1 MNINILSELHFKNI
15 LLIACFTIPFWGQRA
30 YGQCFNREAS
40 GEICSRAT
48 YICGQALDGYTG
60 TLPTVNSAPQE
71 WAALCIGGGGGS
83 ADNILWFSFRPC
95 SNRVTLEIT
104 VNNCYIHQNSTG
116 NNLGTHPDA
125 GVQVGLFGE
134 CHPNRFLD
142 CSANPT
148 SGGGMTGTFR
158 VSSNQF
164 VPGELGYF
172 YIDGYNINLNWLTIC
187 DFSIR
192 VIEGIDTSS
201 VALPDPSDLKPG
213 YIFGPEEVSCQD
225 INSTITYQLD
235 EPERQIV
242 FNSACGAQP
251 GSTPKDTLC
260 YNWQIFPE
268 QNARFLNDD
277 STGTSVDI
285 IFEQPGDYIITAS
298 TEFNPYLLGEG
309 CSNAV
314 AGNIRSWTVHVKG
327 PDTLINPIQYVC
339 AGTSETYCGQTIT
352 QNQTLFCL
360 TNPCEIVQQEF
371 VFGAANTTDLGIQY
385 VCQGESFIFQ
395 NMNYT
400 PGTYTILDNQDCNR
414 EITFQVNEII
424 LESSIQTPFT
434 KLDCDNRE
442 IQLNAQLNTNALSF
456 VSYYWRDP
464 MGNKINEGSTSL
476 TVNSPGTYTFT
487 SEFNNGVSSCTFE
500 SSVQILKDDSLPEI
514 QVNIPLFTCRDEKSG
529 PRMLS
534 VTSSGTFRNSQWTSP
549 YGAVQTGLNINLDS
563 LSVASGLPYRFTGTA
578 LNGCIVDTT
587 IVVPSNFRK
596 AEITMTGD
604 DLSCYIPSTVI
615 QVSTDITID
624 SIRWYKVNPNQFFG
638 SHLSKLTH
646 FVDTP
651 GEYRVEVKASE
662 SKCWSEK
669 SLIIMED
676 KVYPDIVPPTNIL
689 WHCNTDSLTLISS
702 VLQTQGNFDFSWGTN
717 DGEIITSTNQR
728 MITITRKGTYQLNV
742 LNTIN
747 GCESR
752 TSIKITDDT
761 NVPSDILTE
770 VSDVRC
776 YNENN
781 GQISLLSSM
790 GGYAPYSY
798 FINGSAMGSTIIE
811 NLSPGTYT
819 ISVRDKYDCVFN
831 KSVVVENPPK
841 VEVHIGE
848 DLDMYFE
855 QETLLTFTSN
865 YSMDDIVDI
874 AWYNSE
880 GTLLGTD
887 EELMYIGTD
896 KDVIE
901 LYITTVNG
909 CQSKTRIN
917 ISVDNTLEMY
927 FPNIFSP
934 NGDGVNDRFVLYK
947 NKIPAQINQVVV
959 YDRFGNKMFESKGG
973 NFGEDFIGWDGTF
986 NGRFVQPGVYIL
998 QIDISN
1004 FKGQREIITKD
1015 LTVIY

>member
-1 MNINILSELHFKNI
+1 LHFKKI
-15 LLIACFTIPFWGQRA
+15 LVFIWLMTASWGQWA
-30 YGQCFNREAS
+30 YGQCFDREAS

-48 YICGQALDGYTG
+48 YICGKALDGYTG

-158 VSSNQF
+158 VTSNQF

-192 VIEGIDTSS
+192 VIEGIDTSR
-201 VALPDPSDLKPG
+201 VNLPDPADLKPG
-213 YIFGPEEVSCQD
+213 FIYGPEEIRCQD
-225 INSTITYQLD
+225 INTSVTYQLD
-235 EPERQIV
+235 EPERQIA

-251 GSTPKDTLC
+251 GSAPKDTLC
-260 YNWQIFPE
+260 YNWQIFPDT
-268 QNARFLNDD
+268 NARFLNDD

-285 IFEQPGDYIITAS
+285 IFEQPGDYIVTAS

-314 AGNIRSWTVHVKG
+314 AGNIRSWTVRVNG
-327 PDTLINPIQYVC
+327 PDTLLSPVQYVC
-339 AGTSETYCGQTIT
+339 SGNSVSYCGQTVS
-352 QNQTLFCL
+352 QNQTLYCQ
-360 TNPCEIVQQEF
+360 TSPCEIVQQEF
-371 VFGAANTTDLGIQY
+371 VFGAVSTADLGVQY
-385 VCQGESFIFQ
+385 VCQGESFMFQ
-395 NMNYT
+395 NMNYG
-400 PGTYTILDNQDCNR
+400 PGIYTVLDNQDCNR
-414 EITFQVNEII
+414 EITFQVDEIV
-424 LESSIQTPFT
+424 LETTLQVPSTT
-434 KLDCDNRE
+434 LNCDNKE
-442 IQLNAQLNTNALSF
+442 IQLTAQLNTNALSF
-456 VSYYWRDP
+456 VSYYWKDGS
-464 MGNKINEGSTSL
+464 GNKFNEGSTTL
-476 TVNSPGTYTFT
+476 TVNMPGTYTFT
-487 SEFNNGVSSCTFE
+487 AEFSSGSSTCTTE
-500 SSVQILKDDSLPEI
+500 SFVVIDRDDSQPL
-514 QVNIPLFTCRDEKSG
+514 VTVDIPLFTCRDNRTAPSA
-529 PRMLS
+529 LS
-534 VTSSGTFRNSQWTSP
+534 VSSSSTFRSAQWISP
-549 YGAVQTGLNINLDS
+549 LGSVQNGLSISLDS
-563 LSVASGLPYRFTGTA
+563 TSVVSGLPYRFVGTA
-578 LNGCIVDTT
+578 LNGCVVDTSFL
-587 IVVPSNFRK
+587 VPSNFRT
-596 AEITMTGD
+596 AEISMTGD

-646 FVDTP
+646 FVDQP

-669 SLIIMED
+669 SLFIQED
-676 KVYPDIVPPTNIL
+676 KVYPEIVPPANIL
-689 WHCNTDSLTLISS
+689 WHCNTDSLTLVSS
-702 VLQTQGNFDFSWGTN
+702 VLQSGGNFDFSWGTN

-742 LNTIN
+742 LNTLN

-752 TSIKITDDT
+752 TSVRISDDP
-761 NVPSDILTE
+761 NVPSDIEAE
-770 VSDVRC
+770 VTDALC
-776 YNENN
+776 HNENN
-781 GQISLLSSM
+781 GEIFIQSAQ
-790 GGYAPYSY
+790 GGYAPYDY
-798 FINGSAMGSTIIE
+798 FLNDRQVNSSVIE

-819 ISVRDKYDCVFN
+819 LTVRDKYDCVFN
-831 KSVVVENPPK
+831 KTITVENPPI
-841 VEVHIGE
+841 VEVNIGE

-865 YSMDDIVDI
+865 YSINDIADI
-874 AWYNSE
+874 AWYNRE
-880 GTLLGTD
+880 GTLLGSN
-887 EELMYIGTD
+887 EELVYIGTD

-901 LYITTVNG
+901 LIITTVNG

-959 YDRFGNKMFESKGG
+959 YDRFGNKMFESQGG